1 MTKKL
6 ITSVA
11 AVLLAAGSL
20 AYLFF
25 GDTWV
30 SQERHMRQ
38 ARAHLPAVTQAI
50 SARPEFGH
58 VTAGVGTGSGGS
70 ILVAGRVE
78 SQRDLESLRERIA
91 STRPPVTVT
100 YSVSVRKE

>member
-6 ITSVA
+6 LATFA

-20 AYLFF
+20 AYLLF

-30 SQERHMRQ
+30 SQERHMRK
-38 ARAHLPAVTQAI
+38 ARAHLPVVTQAI
-50 SARPEFGH
+50 SARPEFAH
-58 VTAGVGTGSGGS
+58 VTAGVGTGAGGS
-70 ILVAGRVE
+70 ILVAGRVV
-78 SQRDLESLRERIA
+78 SQSDLESLRQCVA
-91 STRPPVTVT
+91 STQPPVTVS

>member
-1 MTKKL
+1 MTKKSV
-6 ITSVA
+6 ITVV

-30 SQERHMRQ
+30 SQERHIRQ
-38 ARAHLPAVTQAI
+38 ARAHLPTVTQAI
-50 SARPEFGH
+50 SGRPEFAH
-58 VTAGVGTGSGGS
+58 VTAGVGTGAGGS

-78 SQRDLESLRERIA
+78 SQSHLESLRQYIA
-91 STRPPVTVT
+91 STQPPVTVT
-100 YSVSVRKE
+100 YSVSVSKE